1 MKRTP
6 SRSESLTG
14 FVVLLLLS
22 GIAVGIF
29 LKQFHYDASLYT
41 APAGE
46 GNPGAA
52 ASSGH
57 SGGNPVDLPFSSPE
71 GVTPLTPVETF
82 GPGTLSDKINGK
94 AELYLSAGFLNLQSR
109 RFALEGAPEAWV
121 EIFVYDMGSPRNAFA
136 VFSSQRRTDG
146 TDLEG
151 VSLAYATPN
160 ALFLVQDRYYVEMV
174 ASAPHEALAR
184 VMETWTRD
192 LLQKSSTDSGGL
204 TEEKA
209 FPPEN
214 LQAGSLTLLSSDVFG
229 FEGLNNVFIAQYAV
243 EGRFLSAFLSLRKTP
258 EEAQRLA
265 VDYHDFLLRSGGSD
279 AAFPCEVP
287 DCRVVQVF
295 DTVEVFFSHGA
306 FLAGVHEAEDAAL
319 GIEMAQRLYRRLIE
333 VAP

>member
-46 GNPGAA
+46 GNFGAA

-57 SGGNPVDLPFSSPE
+57 SGADPVALPFSIPE
-71 GVTPLTPVETF
+71 GVTPQTPVEAF
-82 GPGTLSDKINGK
+82 GPGTLSEKINGK
-94 AELYLSAGFLNLQSR
+94 AELYLSAGFVNLQSR
-109 RFALEGAPEAWV
+109 RFALEGAPEAWF
-121 EIFVYDMGSPRNAFA
+121 ELFIYDMGSPRNAFA
-136 VFSSQRRTDG
+136 VFSSQRRADG
-146 TDLEG
+146 SDLKG
-151 VSLAYATPN
+151 VNLAYATPN
-160 ALFLVQDRYYVEMV
+160 ALFLVQDRFYVEMV
-174 ASAPHEALAR
+174 ASVPHEALAR
-184 VMETWTRD
+184 AMETWARD
-192 LLQKSSTDSGGL
+192 VLRKSSGDSGGL
-204 TEEKA
+204 TEERA

-229 FEGLNNVFIAQYAV
+229 FEGLNNVFIAQYSV
-243 EGRFLSAFLSLRKTP
+243 EGRSQSAFLSLRKTP
-258 EEAQRLA
+258 EEAERLA
-265 VDYHDFLLRSGGSD
+265 ADYHDFLLRSGGSD

-319 GIEMAQRLYRRLIE
+319 GIEMAHRLYERLME
-333 VAP
+333 MAP

>member
-1 MKRTP
+1 MIRTP

-29 LKQFHYDASLYT
+29 LKQFHYDGSLYT

-46 GNPGAA
+46 GNPGAV

-57 SGGNPVDLPFSSPE
+57 SGGNPVELPFSIPE

-82 GPGTLSDKINGK
+82 GPGALSDKINGK
-94 AELYLSAGFLNLQSR
+94 AELYLSAGFRNLQSR
-109 RFALEGAPEAWV
+109 RFALEGAPEAWFEV
-121 EIFVYDMGSPRNAFA
+121 FIYDMGSPRNAFA
-136 VFSSQRRTDG
+136 VFSTQRRADG
-146 TDLEG
+146 SDLEG
-151 VSLAYATPN
+151 VNLAYATPN
-160 ALFLVQDRYYVEMV
+160 ALFLVQDRFYVEMV
-174 ASAPHEALAR
+174 ASAPREALAR
-184 VMETWTRD
+184 AMEAWGRD
-192 LLQKSSTDSGGL
+192 LLRKSTGDSGGL

-229 FEGLNNVFIAQYAV
+229 FDGLNNVFLAQYSV
-243 EGRFLSAFLSLRKTP
+243 EGRSLSAFLSLRKTP
-258 EEAQRLA
+258 EEARRLA
-265 VDYHDFLLRSGGSD
+265 VDYHDFLLHSGGSD

-295 DTVEVFFSHGA
+295 DTVEAFFSHGS
-306 FLAGVHEAEDAAL
+306 FLAGVHEAEDTAL
-319 GIEMAQRLYRRLIE
+319 GIEMAQRLYRRLME

>member
-1 MKRTP
+1 MKRTL

-14 FVVLLLLS
+14 FAVLLLLS

-41 APAGE
+41 APAVE
-46 GNPGAA
+46 GDLGAT
-52 ASSGH
+52 ASSGP
-57 SGGNPVDLPFSSPE
+57 SVTEPAALSLSIPE

-109 RFALEGAPEAWV
+109 RFALEGSPGVWFET
-121 EIFVYDMGSPRNAFA
+121 FVYDMGSPRNAFA
-136 VFSSQRRTDG
+136 VFSSQRRADG
-146 TDLEG
+146 TDLDG

-160 ALFLVQDRYYVEMV
+160 AVFLVQDQFYVEMV
-174 ASAPHEALAR
+174 ASAPKETLAR
-184 VMETWTRD
+184 VMEAWARD
-192 LLQKSSTDSGGL
+192 LIRKGSSDSGGL

-209 FPPEN
+209 FPTEN

-229 FEGLNNVFIAQYAV
+229 FEGLNNVFIAQYSM
-243 EGRFLSAFLSLRKTP
+243 EGRSLSAFLSLRKTP
-258 EEAQRLA
+258 EEAERLA
-265 VDYHDFLLRSGGSD
+265 ADYHDFLLRSGGSD
-279 AAFPCEVP
+279 DEVPCDVP

-295 DTVEVFFSHGA
+295 DTVEVFFSHGG
-306 FLAGVHEAEDAAL
+306 FLAGVHEAENAAL
-319 GIEMAQRLYRRLIE
+319 GTEMALRLYKRLME